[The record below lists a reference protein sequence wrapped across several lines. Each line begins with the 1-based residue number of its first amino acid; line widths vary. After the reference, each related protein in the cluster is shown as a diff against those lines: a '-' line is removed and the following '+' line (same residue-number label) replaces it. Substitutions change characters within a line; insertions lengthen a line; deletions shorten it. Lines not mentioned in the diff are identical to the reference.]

1 MCKTKKKNSAYHP
14 NHVII
19 YSSLV
24 EKIFHE
30 DSSIS
35 MSSDTCTNIY
45 SKKVT
50 LHLNRNGHQCH
61 TRDDN
66 SNRTIKREK
75 ISSEN
80 KSHKRMEGVY
90 AYCAPLER
98 EKNVVPAQSTA
109 MVSNC

>member
-19 YSSLV
+19 YSSLM

-35 MSSDTCTNIY
+35 MSSYTCTNIY

-50 LHLNRNGHQCH
+50 LH
-61 TRDDN
+61 
-66 SNRTIKREK
+66 RTEMAINIIPETTTQIELSKEK
-75 ISSEN
+75 
-80 KSHKRMEGVY
+80 K
-90 AYCAPLER
+90 
-98 EKNVVPAQSTA
+98 
-109 MVSNC
+109 